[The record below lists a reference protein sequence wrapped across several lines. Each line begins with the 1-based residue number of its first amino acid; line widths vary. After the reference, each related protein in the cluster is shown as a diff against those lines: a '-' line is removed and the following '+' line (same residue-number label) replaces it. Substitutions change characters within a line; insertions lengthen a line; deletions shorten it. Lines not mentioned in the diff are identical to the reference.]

1 MLTKKQPKITVKT
14 HNMKLFVKI
23 MSLILIVIFAV
34 SIMGCKSVSDTE
46 AKAIFNTLVKES
58 YQLNVI
64 YFGEGLEPQLVD
76 DEGLYVPVKGSES
89 YTAKLPL
96 VERTREIFSSD
107 YASDIIKTAFEG
119 ESGAVGSTA
128 VYARYIEYEGHL
140 SVRKDIEGIEVSKYD
155 FSTTE
160 IIKNSKR
167 FIIARIKTTNLEK
180 NDFVEITLINEE
192 NGWRIDSATY

>member
-1 MLTKKQPKITVKT
+1 
-14 HNMKLFVKI
+14 MKLFVKI
-23 MSLILIVIFAV
+23 MSFILIVIFAV

-58 YQLNVI
+58 YELNVI
-64 YFGEGLEPQLVD
+64 YFGEGLEHQLVD
-76 DEGLYVPVKGSES
+76 DDSLYVPVKGSEN

-119 ESGAVGSTA
+119 EMGAVGTTA
-128 VYARYIEYEGHL
+128 VYARYIEYEGYL
-140 SVRKDIEGIEVSKYD
+140 SVMRE
-155 FSTTE
+155 
-160 IIKNSKR
+160 
-167 FIIARIKTTNLEK
+167 

>member
-1 MLTKKQPKITVKT
+1 
-14 HNMKLFVKI
+14 MKLFVKI

-34 SIMGCKSVSDTE
+34 SITGCKSVSDTE

-64 YFGEGLEPQLVD
+64 YFGEGLEPQIPEQESD
-76 DEGLYVPVKGSES
+76 LYAPVKGSES

-119 ESGAVGSTA
+119 ESGAVGTTA

-192 NGWRIDSATY
+192 KGWRIDSATY